1 MKNIIPFIILMIS
14 ACSSTAPNF
23 LPVGNNLPDG
33 IVGQDY
39 LTEVEITNVILF
51 KENIGVD
58 ISPPEAGLKWNPKVT
73 KLKRGGAERIEEDY
87 HYIIISGKPKEV
99 GEILIHINGFSMGT
113 TTPGS
118 KIDKAYVIKIKSNK
132 N

>member
-1 MKNIIPFIILMIS
+1 MKNIIPFILLLIS
-14 ACSSTAPNF
+14 ACGSTAPSF
-23 LPVGNNLPDG
+23 LPGGNDLPDG

-39 LTEVEITNVILF
+39 LTEVEITNAILF

-58 ISPPEAGLKWNPKVT
+58 ISPPEAGLKWKPKVT
-73 KLKRGGAERIEEDY
+73 TLKRGEAERVEEDY
-87 HYIIISGKPKEV
+87 HHIIISGKPKEA
-99 GEILIHINGFSMGT
+99 GEVLVHINGYSMGT

-118 KIDKAYVIKIKSNK
+118 KINKVYVIKMKK